1 MGPASVPPH
10 RFEYSTVERPKKIS
24 ELPKYLYNLLG
35 GFFKRLFYIFEIVMK
50 TGKWIFVSLLL
61 LSVIEGLLPVA
72 GTLISRSI
80 LNALQISTLDVA
92 AGAFTPTVEIFSAT
106 IVSLVAAFFVYRF
119 LSNVLTTLK
128 NTAVR
133 IAGELVVKEIRM
145 RIMRKAQS
153 LDLASFDIPAF
164 YEKLENANREAG
176 VRPVSILSATVS
188 IISHAITL
196 VSYFVLLSTAAPL
209 AAVCIIAV
217 SLPSAIINFTFR
229 KKQFNYIRRRSK
241 DRRQMNY
248 YADTAVNKDLAKEIR
263 LFGLSD
269 LFVEKYN
276 SVFDRYF
283 KGLKKLI
290 LAENMWYIAIRIL
303 YCVVNFG
310 FFLLFAWRV
319 FIGEYMIG
327 DYNTYTT
334 TLTGI
339 SSAIGS
345 LIATSASIY
354 EGTLFIDNLI
364 SFMNEKR
371 ALSTVK
377 DTPAEICFGKPHTIR
392 FENVSFSYP
401 GSDVKVLK
409 NLNFTI
415 NAGESVTLVGLNG
428 AGKTTLIKLLTRL
441 YDPTEGTILLDGK
454 DIREYAP
461 ESLYRVFG
469 IIFQDF
475 GKYAFDVSQN
485 IRFGDIE
492 KEGSEESLNE
502 RVKESAKNAGAA
514 EFIER
519 LPETYNTP
527 LTRIFNDDGIE
538 LSIGQWQKL
547 CIARA
552 FYSGNDIMILDEP
565 TASLDPM
572 AEQEIFNEFDR
583 LRKDKTTIFVSH
595 RLSSATTA
603 DNILVLEYGEL
614 IEQGNHAA
622 LMKKKG
628 RYYELFSTQAKRYIA
643 SADKDEQ

>member
-1 MGPASVPPH
+1 MGPANVPPR
-10 RFEYSTVERPKKIS
+10 RFEYQTVERPKKIS
-24 ELPKYLYNLLG
+24 ELPKYLSVLLG
-35 GFFKRLFYIFEIVMK
+35 GFFKRLFYIFDIVMK
-50 TGKWIFVSLLL
+50 TGKWIFASLLIIA
-61 LSVIEGLLPVA
+61 VIEGMLPII

-80 LNALQISTLDVA
+80 LNALQISTVDA
-92 AGAFTPTVEIFSAT
+92 ATGAFTPTSEMFSAT
-106 IVSLVAAFFVYRF
+106 IVSLVAAFFIYRF
-119 LSNVLTTLK
+119 LSSVLTTLK
-128 NTAVR
+128 NTTIR
-133 IAGELVVKEIRM
+133 IAGELVVKEIRV
-145 RIMRKAQS
+145 RIMKKAQN

-176 VRPVSILSATVS
+176 VRPVSILNSTVS

-196 VSYFVLLSTAAPL
+196 ISYFILLSSAVPL
-209 AAVCIIAV
+209 AAICIIAV
-217 SLPSAIINFTFR
+217 SIPTAIINFVYR
-229 KKQFNYIRRRSK
+229 KKQFNYIRHRSK

-263 LFGLSD
+263 LFGLSE

-276 SVFDRYF
+276 TVFDRYF

-290 LAENMWYIAIRIL
+290 LAENTWFIAIRIL
-303 YCVVNFG
+303 SCVVNFS
-310 FFLLFAWRV
+310 FYLLFAWRV

-327 DYNTYTT
+327 DYSTYTT
-334 TLTGI
+334 TLTSI
-339 SSAIGS
+339 SNAIGS

-364 SFMNEKR
+364 SFMNEKKALR
-371 ALSTVK
+371 AIKEEPEEV
-377 DTPAEICFGKPHTIR
+377 CYGKAHTIR

-401 GSDVKVLK
+401 GTDVKVLK

-441 YDPTEGTILLDGK
+441 YDPTEGKIYLDGK

-492 KEGSEESLNE
+492 KEGSEESLE
-502 RVKESAKNAGAA
+502 SRVKEAAKNAGAA

-519 LPETYNTP
+519 FPEAYKTP
-527 LTRIFNDDGIE
+527 LMRIFNDDGIE

-614 IEQGNHAA
+614 IEQGTHSE
-622 LMKKKG
+622 LMKKNG

-643 SADKDEQ
+643 SADENE